1 MRGQVK
7 AGCECEIAPWMKFQI
22 VLVCDLLI
30 QSLGTCGLFKQEK
43 NLLCTTTIATQQPVE
58 VLSAVL
64 RFWKQIYR
72 YAITGFWLW
81 QYLLLTILTSDSLPI
96 CFIAINQIMLFAEGP
111 RRMICVIRVKGLF
124 VDLSWGSDVK
134 VLNSRITRPVI
145 LEDIVEELCS

>member
-81 QYLLLTILTSDSLPI
+81 QYLLLTILTSDSPPDMLHCYKSNHAI
-96 CFIAINQIMLFAEGP
+96 CWRTQKNDLCYKGERFICWSLLG
-111 RRMICVIRVKGLF
+111 IRCEC
-124 VDLSWGSDVK
+124 
-134 VLNSRITRPVI
+134 
-145 LEDIVEELCS
+145 LE